1 MACSV
6 SATTNSPYIQSY
18 ETVKNRDSDFQ
29 LGGENSVENS
39 LSNDALF
46 LGSDNKGLRSRVIVV
61 LSNTFSNVAIIETTR
76 FLAIVGLVC
85 SAVASVLLPALGFA
99 AIAAGACV
107 LKNRA
112 IQLNAKDLQGS
123 DIIVRDTFDQT
134 LARSPSI
141 VSRSSQE
148 SDLTRT
154 MLREGFIRSRRE
166 TPMGSVKEEHAQ
178 EESPRDINEAFF
190 NSLGYRDNLKV
201 EDLHGLLSI
210 CYYFLCGKIVDMPK
224 YLTKQGM
231 LSPNSNTKDYFNK
244 NFKDCLDK
252 SSKEFQGSVLLD
264 NQIAAIND
272 QQKPLEK
279 ADPSL
284 IMEIVQKLHEKISK
298 EYSKN
303 GSKIEA
309 KHHTDKAKHAGEYI
323 TQLKTFEVQKNL
335 SFTEDRN

>member
-46 LGSDNKGLRSRVIVV
+46 LGLDNNGLRSRVIVV
-61 LSNTFSNVAIIETTR
+61 LSNAFCNVAIIETTR

-112 IQLNAKDLQGS
+112 IQLDAKDLQGS
-123 DIIVRDTFDQT
+123 DIIVRNTFDQT

-154 MLREGFIRSRRE
+154 MLREEFILSRRE

-178 EESPRDINEAFF
+178 EERPTDIKKAFF
-190 NSLGYRDNLKV
+190 NSLGCRDDLKV
-201 EDLHGLLSI
+201 EDLRRLLAT
-210 CYYFLCGKIVDMPK
+210 CYFFLLGKIEDMPDCF
-224 YLTKQGM
+224 TTTDPI
-231 LSPNSNTKDYFNK
+231 LSSKSSK
-244 NFKDCLDK
+244 VLSSK
-252 SSKEFQGSVLLD
+252 SSKEKYFDKKFNNYTDKTRETFKDSV
-264 NQIAAIND
+264 ND
-272 QQKPLEK
+272 QQMPLEK

-284 IMEIVQKLHEKISK
+284 IMEIVQELHQQISK
-298 EYSKN
+298 EYDKYPHKK
-303 GSKIEA
+303 GA
-309 KHHTDKAKHAGEYI
+309 QHHNNNAKHAGEYI
-323 TQLKTFEVQKNL
+323 TKLKKYEVRKNL
-335 SFTEDRN
+335 HFTEDRN

>member
-6 SATTNSPYIQSY
+6 SATTNSLYIQSY

-46 LGSDNKGLRSRVIVV
+46 LGSDNNGLRSRVIVV
-61 LSNTFSNVAIIETTR
+61 LSNAFCNVAIIETTR

-112 IQLNAKDLQGS
+112 IQLDAKDLQGS
-123 DIIVRDTFDQT
+123 DIIVRNTFDQT

-178 EESPRDINEAFF
+178 EESPTDIKKAFF
-190 NSLGYRDNLKV
+190 NSLRCRDDLKV
-201 EDLHGLLSI
+201 EDLRRLLAT
-210 CYYFLCGKIVDMPK
+210 CYFFLLGKIEDMPDCFTTTDPILSSKSNRQK
-224 YLTKQGM
+224 YFDK
-231 LSPNSNTKDYFNK
+231 KFNNYTDK
-244 NFKDCLDK
+244 TREKFKD
-252 SSKEFQGSVLLD
+252 SV
-264 NQIAAIND
+264 ND
-272 QQKPLEK
+272 QQMPLEK

-284 IMEIVQKLHEKISK
+284 IMEIVQELHQQISK
-298 EYSKN
+298 EYDKYQH
-303 GSKIEA
+303 KKEA
-309 KHHTDKAKHAGEYI
+309 QHHNNNAKHAGEYI
-323 TQLKTFEVQKNL
+323 TKLKKYEVHKNL
-335 SFTEDRN
+335 HFTEDRN